1 MTSKRASSILAAD
14 FGNVNTRLVLID
26 VVEGHYRL
34 VAQAEGHSTA
44 EFPFTDVSVGLNRI
58 IEQLST
64 ITGRRLVTDS
74 QRIISPEQDDRSGV
88 DYFLSTAS
96 IGRPLRTVLVG
107 LVPELSIASGLRAAA
122 GTYIEISAIISLDDG
137 RDEEGRLNALM
148 QAAPDLVLITGGTE
162 GGAQEPVLELV
173 RVVEL
178 ALNLLELPRRPT
190 VVYAGNSQLAPQISQ
205 IFQRLTK
212 LLIADNVRPTLD
224 DEYLDDAQL
233 QLGMAFDKYTETRG
247 QGFDEVSEMSA
258 LGILPTAQSYNLI
271 VEYLGKALAT
281 PVMAF
286 DIGSAVSTMSASV
299 DGRIDT
305 SIRTDLGLGH
315 SAYNLLEAVGL
326 ERVQAWLPFYASA
339 EEIETYARNK
349 TLRPTTIPATLRDLY
364 IEYALLRGGIKLLL
378 DATRPNWYA
387 GANITLNQPLPPFSP
402 IIGAGATLTRTGS
415 PGLTAMLM
423 LDALQ
428 PEGLTPLRTDPHG
441 LIASL
446 GALSYVKPEAV
457 VQVLDGNNL
466 ENLGTS
472 ISLSGEPKLDRPAM
486 QIKIQIEDGDLIE
499 HTLNGGHLW
508 VFPLQI
514 GQVVHIDIRAKGRGT
529 KIGGR
534 GRLQA
539 RVEGGTVGLIF
550 DARGRNLPLS
560 RDLTERA
567 AQMSLWLAEAT
578 NSPVKEIDPEWL
590 ILPKKT
596 APVVALPQRRGGLF
610 GRRGDKAAAVS
621 DKADKKQVATS
632 AIDEPEADDFQDDL
646 KDLRDVLS

>member
-26 VVEGHYRL
+26 VVEGFYRL

-44 EFPFTDVSVGLNRI
+44 EFPFHDVSIGMNRI
-58 IEQLST
+58 IDQLST
-64 ITGRRLVTDS
+64 ITGRRLVNDAH
-74 QRIISPEQDDRSGV
+74 RIISPEQADRSGV

-162 GGAQEPVLELV
+162 GGAQEPVLELA

-178 ALNLLELPRRPT
+178 ALNLLELPLRPT

-224 DEYLDDAQL
+224 DEYLDDTQL

-247 QGFDEVSEMSA
+247 QGFDEISEMSA

-271 VEYLGKALAT
+271 VEYLGKALDA

-299 DGRIDT
+299 EGRIDT

-315 SAYNLLEAVGL
+315 SAYNLLEAVSI

-349 TLRPTTIPATLRDLY
+349 TLRPATIPQTLRDLY

-378 DATRPNWYA
+378 DATRPNWYD
-387 GANITLNQPLPPFSP
+387 GANVALNQPLPPFSP
-402 IIGAGATLTRTGS
+402 IIGAGATLTRTGN

-466 ENLGTS
+466 QNLGTS
-472 ISLSGEPKLDRPAM
+472 ISLSGEPRLDRPAL

-514 GQVVHIDIRAKGRGT
+514 GQVADIDVRAKARGT
-529 KIGGR
+529 RIAGR

-539 RVEGGTVGLIF
+539 RVEGGIVGLIF

-560 RDLTERA
+560 RDLNERA
-567 AQMSLWLAEAT
+567 AQMALWMAEAT
-578 NSPVKEIDPEWL
+578 NSPVQDIDPDWL
-590 ILPKKT
+590 IIPKKS
-596 APVVALPQRRGGLF
+596 APVADIAKRTGGLF
-610 GRRGDKAAAVS
+610 SRGKAEKPS
-621 DKADKKQVATS
+621 KADQAKATS
-632 AIDEPEADDFQDDL
+632 AAVEDPDMDDFQDDL